1 MKRGS
6 SNGAPHAVQIAT
18 RCDGQ
23 PTLPSLR
30 EALGAG
36 AKYRRHVERAG
47 RSGPRCGGCRTWGQ
61 AASVAER
68 GNLKAPEVTQLNYRP
83 TTKLHKAKVCDAV
96 CKTSVGFGSKAD
108 ITPSLRLMFAL
119 PPKAD
124 IDRRDGHVRLVP
136 TTGLMHCSK

>member
-1 MKRGS
+1 M
-6 SNGAPHAVQIAT
+6 
-18 RCDGQ
+18 
-23 PTLPSLR
+23 
-30 EALGAG
+30 
-36 AKYRRHVERAG
+36 
-47 RSGPRCGGCRTWGQ
+47 
-61 AASVAER
+61 AER